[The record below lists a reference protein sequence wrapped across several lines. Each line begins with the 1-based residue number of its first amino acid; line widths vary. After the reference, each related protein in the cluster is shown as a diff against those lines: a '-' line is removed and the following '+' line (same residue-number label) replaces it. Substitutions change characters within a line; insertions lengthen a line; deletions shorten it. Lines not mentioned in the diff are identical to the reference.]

1 MIEPLGKQ
9 ISASPAAGLIS
20 WQNLLNRFLVKA
32 AVDRPVMLALLGRSW
47 QILAGPIT
55 LLLIAQFFTPEEQGF
70 YYTFASL
77 LAMQS
82 IIELGFSVVI
92 INVASHEW
100 AHLSLSEDGRIVGE
114 LHALSRLI
122 NLGRFAFKWYA
133 FGSLIFMIGVGIAG
147 FVFLSQSEYS
157 SVQWE
162 APWFALVALTGFL
175 LWGTP
180 LTSIL
185 EGCNQVETINK
196 FRLSQAVMGSI
207 AFWLTLGLGGG
218 LWAAVVSAGAN
229 LLRDLYLILVEYRK
243 FFTSFLRVRSG
254 TGLNW
259 RNEVLPM
266 QWRLAVAGLVHYI
279 AFYLFSPVMFHY
291 HGVVVAGQMG
301 MTWQVVSGLQMASM
315 AWIQPN
321 VPRFGILV
329 ARRDYAELDRVW
341 LRTTLVSL
349 IFLGCLAVVAWG
361 LVYTLNVFHLPLAQR
376 LLAPLPTGLLLLG
389 GILFHVSQCESIYL
403 RAHKRE
409 VLMLLS
415 VTSSLLIGALVW
427 WLGSQLG
434 PTAAAS
440 AYFGVATCYVIPL
453 QTLIW
458 FRCRTKWHERSG

>member
-1 MIEPLGKQ
+1 MIEPPGKQ
-9 ISASPAAGLIS
+9 ISALPAAGLIS
-20 WQNLLNRFLVKA
+20 WQNLLNRYLLKA
-32 AVDRPVMLALLGRSW
+32 AMDRPVMLALVGRSW

-70 YYTFASL
+70 YYTFTGL
-77 LAMQS
+77 LALQS
-82 IIELGFSVVI
+82 FIELGFSVVI
-92 INVASHEW
+92 INVTSHEW
-100 AHLSLSEDGRIVGE
+100 AQLSLTEDGRIVGDP
-114 LHALSRLI
+114 HALSRLI
-122 NLGRFAFKWYA
+122 NLGRFAFKWYT
-133 FGSLIFMIGVGIAG
+133 FGSLIFMIGVGVAG
-147 FVFLSQSEYS
+147 FVFLSRSEYS

-162 APWFALVALTGFL
+162 APWFALVVLTGFL

-196 FRLSQAVMGSI
+196 FRLSQAVIGSL

-218 LWAAVVSAGAN
+218 LWAAVVSTGAN
-229 LLRDLYLILVEYRK
+229 LLRDLYLILVQYRK
-243 FFTSFLRVRSG
+243 FFSSFLKIRSG
-254 TGLNW
+254 EWLSW
-259 RNEVLPM
+259 RTEVLPL

-291 HGVVVAGQMG
+291 HGAVVAGQMG

-349 IFLGCLAVVAWG
+349 IFLGCLAGVAWG
-361 LVYTLNVFHLPLAQR
+361 ILYTLNIFQLPFAQR
-376 LLAPLPTGLLLLG
+376 LLAPLPAGLLLLG
-389 GILFHVSQCESIYL
+389 VILFHVSQCESVYL

-409 VLMLLS
+409 VLMVLS

-427 WLGSQLG
+427 WLGGQLG
-434 PTAAAS
+434 PTAAAAS
-440 AYFGVATCYVIPL
+440 YFVVAACFVIPF

-458 FRCRTKWHERSG
+458 IRCRTKWHES